1 MAARLSVGDIV
12 LFPRAGGYLS
22 KGCVEEIYGD
32 PPRVMVVIAM
42 TRELTGE
49 EIEEPT
55 TVVWPIE
62 RVSLVQSA
70 A

>member
-1 MAARLSVGDIV
+1 MAQGLSVGDIV
-12 LFPRAGGYLS
+12 LFPHSGGMS
-22 KGCVEEIYGD
+22 KGSVREIYGD
-32 PPRVMVVIAM
+32 PPRVKVVITM
-42 TRELTGE
+42 TPELTGE